1 MDSSV
6 HVLVP
11 YRDREKHLK
20 QFMDDFVPV
29 LKKNIPDINITII
42 EQSQDN
48 KGFNRGKLLNV
59 GIKEECDSATHF
71 IFHDVD
77 TLSDDFCVK
86 QLYRVHSHH
95 EDIVRIC
102 VPHSTSLGCICKFTK
117 ESIFKINGFPN
128 SIYGWGIEDRALY
141 WRSKIKKVSMSVD
154 NTHNYSFKNLPH
166 PSNVRRY
173 FGDTK
178 SISER
183 WKENN
188 IKKLKDKDKNK
199 LVDSDGLN
207 NVDYKVLNYTH
218 IGNGVHKML
227 VELDPDPS

>member
-77 TLSDDFCVK
+77 TLCDDFCVK

-128 SIYGWGIEDRALY
+128 SIHGWGIEDRALY